1 MKIDSIIVIVK
12 DEYGNYH
19 QGVMDESKKIILS
32 QLIDVYPDNAF
43 TKDVIEDIK
52 QLGSNIREAEEGNK
66 NREPKGSLSK
76 QGFM

>member
-1 MKIDSIIVIVK
+1 MKIDSIIAIVK

-19 QGVMDESKKIILS
+19 QGAIDESKKIIIA

-52 QLGSNIREAEEGNK
+52 QLGSNIREAEGNI
-66 NREPKGSLSK
+66 
-76 QGFM
+76 

>member
-1 MKIDSIIVIVK
+1 MNALDKIIVIVK
-12 DEYGNYH
+12 DEYDNYH

-52 QLGSNIREAEEGNK
+52 QLGSNIREAEEA
-66 NREPKGSLSK
+66 E
-76 QGFM
+76 